1 MFGRNLKL
9 FKLFGFE
16 VRVNISW
23 AFLAILIALSLAQ
36 GFFPTVYEGWPK
48 ATYWWMAAAGV
59 VGVFFSIVIHEL
71 SHSIA
76 ARAFGMHMRGIT
88 LFLFGG
94 IAEMED
100 EPKSAKAELVMAL
113 AGPAISL
120 VLAGSCLALADW
132 GAGGGQPM
140 PAWAVVEYLG
150 WLNLVL
156 AGFNLVPAFP
166 MDGGR
171 ALRAALW
178 QWRGNLRWA
187 TKWAARLGAA
197 FGLLLIIAGIV
208 FALMGA
214 FVQGLWWF
222 LIGMFI
228 RAAAQGSYLQME
240 VRRMMG
246 GLTVADVMQA
256 DAHAVGPQTTL
267 DDLVQHYV
275 YEFQQTEFPV
285 REDNERLIG
294 VVGVPEIKSVAQADW
309 PKTRVGDVMRPLAE
323 TEIFAPE
330 DEAVIALRR
339 LQEGPRDMRVVAKD
353 GRLLGMLSKADVMKL
368 LNLRMDLETA

>member
-9 FKLFGFE
+9 FRLFGFE

-23 AFLAILIALSLAQ
+23 AFLAVLIAVSLAQ
-36 GFFPTVYEGWPK
+36 GFFPSVYIGWPK

-59 VGVFFSIVIHEL
+59 AGVFFSIVVHEL

-76 ARAFGMHMRGIT
+76 ARAFGMQMRGIT

-120 VLAGSCLALADW
+120 VLAGLCLGAAGLAQ
-132 GAGGGQPM
+132 GSRAPT
-140 PAWAVVEYLG
+140 PAWAVVEYVG

-156 AGFNLVPAFP
+156 AAFNMVPAFP

-178 QWRGNLRWA
+178 SLKGNIRWA
-187 TKWAARLGAA
+187 TKWASRMGAA
-197 FGLLLIIAGIV
+197 FGLLLIVAGIG
-208 FALMGA
+208 FALTGA

-246 GLTVADVMQA
+246 GLTVADVMQTE
-256 DAHAVGPQTTL
+256 AHAVSPDTTL
-267 DDLVQHYV
+267 ADLVQHYV
-275 YEFQQTEFPV
+275 YQFQQTEFPV
-285 REDNERLIG
+285 RDGGRLAG
-294 VVGVPEIKSVAQADW
+294 VVGVPEIKKLNQADW
-309 PKTRVGDVMRPLAE
+309 PHVQVRDIMR
-323 TEIFAPE
+323 APGNA
-330 DEAVIALRR
+330 DLLSPGQDAVSALQA
-339 LQEGPRDMRVVAKD
+339 LQSGGRDMRIVAQN
-353 GRLLGMLSKADVMKL
+353 GRDVGILSKADVMKL
-368 LNLRMDLETA
+368 LSLRMDLETA

>member
-36 GFFPTVYEGWPK
+36 GFFPAVYEGWPK

-120 VLAGSCLALADW
+120 ALAAACLLLADW
-132 GAGGGQPM
+132 GAGGGEPT

-171 ALRAALW
+171 ALRALLW
-178 QWRGNLRWA
+178 QWRGNVRWA

-197 FGLLLIIAGIV
+197 FGLALIVAGIV

-246 GLTVADVMQA
+246 GLTVADLMQA
-256 DAHAVGPQTTL
+256 DAHAVSPQTTL
-267 DDLVQHYV
+267 ADLVQHYV

-285 REDNERLIG
+285 REGDDRLVG
-294 VVGVPEIKSVAQADW
+294 LVGVPEIKNVAQADW
-309 PKTRVGDVMRPLAE
+309 AATRVADVMRPLSPAE
-323 TEIFAPE
+323 ILTPE
-330 DEAVIALRR
+330 EEAVIALRR
-339 LQEGPRDMRVVAKD
+339 LQEGSRDMRVVAKD